1 MFFEMSRPAAVEAE
15 RPPLTE
21 DILPRVAQRPC

>member
-1 MFFEMSRPAAVEAE
+1 MFFEISSPAAIEAVLL
-15 RPPLTE
+15 PLTE

>member
-1 MFFEMSRPAAVEAE
+1 MFFEISDPAADRAGFL
-15 RPPLTE
+15 PLTE